1 MYISE
6 TAPAN
11 IRGTL
16 TTIYQLMITLGIFIA
31 TIINTILLRTMDVN
45 TSAIWRVALGM
56 HLIPS
61 TLLIIVVFF
70 IPYSPRWLAEKGRHD
85 EGQQVIAKLRSLN
98 YSDSAVVTE
107 YEEIRRGVEFEQKIG
122 EASWSEL
129 LKPGIRWRVT
139 IAVVNQFCQ
148 QFSGNY
154 HLSCTGTS
162 LWLICFV

>member
-6 TAPAN
+6 TAPAK

-31 TIINTILLRTMDVN
+31 TVINTILLKTMDVN

-56 HLIPS
+56 QLVPS
-61 TLLIIVVFF
+61 TLLIILVFF

-85 EGQQVIAKLRSLN
+85 EGQQAIAKLRSLD

-107 YEEIRRGVEFEQKIG
+107 YDEIRRGVEFEQSIG
-122 EASWSEL
+122 EASWSEI

-139 IAVVNQFCQ
+139 IAIINQLFQ
-148 QFSGNY
+148 QF
-154 HLSCTGTS
+154 TGTY
-162 LWLICFV
+162 LRDHFDLINLHIL